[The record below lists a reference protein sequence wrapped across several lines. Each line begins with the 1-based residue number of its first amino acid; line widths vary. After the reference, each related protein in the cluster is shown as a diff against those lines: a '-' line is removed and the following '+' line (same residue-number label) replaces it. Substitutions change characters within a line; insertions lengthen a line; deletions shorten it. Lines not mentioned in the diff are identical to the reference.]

1 MKDGYLENV
10 EEFMSYILHVS
21 SSTKKSIM
29 GCSLLPGQNSSFSNQ
44 EMILRSTLHKTTLI
58 CSTLT
63 KEIGGFR
70 ESDGRE
76 KLANVTMMFSP
87 LGGN

>member
-29 GCSLLPGQNSSFSNQ
+29 GCSLLLGQNSSFSNQ

-63 KEIGGFR
+63 KEIMGFIEEWFHTLNSNYSKSR
-70 ESDGRE
+70 YKR
-76 KLANVTMMFSP
+76 M
-87 LGGN
+87 

>member
-10 EEFMSYILHVS
+10 EEFMSYILDVN

-44 EMILRSTLHKTTLI
+44 EMIHPPQNYIDLQYSDQRN
-58 CSTLT
+58 
-63 KEIGGFR
+63 IGVYWR
-70 ESDGRE
+70 VVPYL
-76 KLANVTMMFSP
+76 KL
-87 LGGN
+87 